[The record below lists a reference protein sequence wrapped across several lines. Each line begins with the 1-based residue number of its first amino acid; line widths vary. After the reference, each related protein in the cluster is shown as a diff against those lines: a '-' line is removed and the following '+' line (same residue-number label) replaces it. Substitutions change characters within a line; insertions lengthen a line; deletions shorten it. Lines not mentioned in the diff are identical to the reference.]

1 MSREQMSRGPISRQ
15 EYVALA
21 EFRYALRVFQRF
33 SEDAARTA
41 GVTPAQHQLVLA
53 VKGWPGAEAP
63 SVSDIA
69 DRLQLRNH
77 STVELVRRAEQA
89 GLVTTHPD
97 AGDHRRQL
105 IDVTRRCDALL
116 ASLSALHRDE
126 LRRFRAEMN
135 DILEELG

>member
-1 MSREQMSRGPISRQ
+1 MTGSKPVSRQ
-15 EYVALA
+15 DYITLA

-33 SEDAARTA
+33 SEDAARSA

-53 VKGWPGAEAP
+53 IKGWPRPEPP

-69 DRLQLRNH
+69 ERLQLRTH

-89 GLVTTHPD
+89 GLVTAHVD
-97 AGDHRRQL
+97 ADDHRRQL
-105 IDVTRRCDALL
+105 LEVTDHGERLL

-126 LRRFRAEMN
+126 LRRFRTEMH
-135 DILEELG
+135 DLLEELG

>member
-1 MSREQMSRGPISRQ
+1 MTSSSPVSRQ
-15 EYVALA
+15 DYVTLA
-21 EFRYALRVFQRF
+21 EFRHALRVFQRF
-33 SEDAARTA
+33 SEDAARSA

-53 VKGWPGAEAP
+53 VKGWPRPDPP

-77 STVELVRRAEQA
+77 STVELVRRAEQS
-89 GLVTTHPD
+89 GLVTTHVD
-97 AGDHRRQL
+97 ADDHRRQL
-105 IDVTRRCDALL
+105 LEVTDHGERLL

-135 DILEELG
+135 TLLEELG